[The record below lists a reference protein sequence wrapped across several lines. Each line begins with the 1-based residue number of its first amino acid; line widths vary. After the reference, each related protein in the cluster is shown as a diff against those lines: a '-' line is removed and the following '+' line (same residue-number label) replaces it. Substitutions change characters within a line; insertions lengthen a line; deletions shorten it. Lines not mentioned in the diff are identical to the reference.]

1 MKKFLYFTLSLLVS
15 IMLIWYLL
23 SRIQIEDLSR
33 TLSRIYYPALLIFI
47 AISLLGVFLRAW
59 RYRWL
64 LSPERISWHNIFLIT
79 FIRNL
84 FVDLLPARLGSLS
97 YIYFINQRLGYSFE
111 TASST
116 FVVAF
121 VFDFLTLSP
130 FLVMAIVWT
139 GMGSNVAAS
148 PALLAVA
155 VLFFGIIF
163 LLLWK
168 LAPLLRIGLGLFESL
183 LNLFRCQQKKWA
195 QQASRKL
202 KLTLEEL
209 IHIQERR
216 SYWGIFVL
224 SLFLRLAKYGAL
236 YFLLLALL
244 HSHGYGFQNLSFPQT
259 ILGITGAEFTS
270 VLPIKGIGGFGT
282 WESAW
287 TFTFELMDFDS
298 SLAIISGIGVHL
310 LTNLFEYTLGIM
322 SILLLSLPFIKKN
335 RRS

>member
-1 MKKFLYFTLSLLVS
+1 MIMKKFIYFALSLMVS
-15 IMLIWYLL
+15 FLLIRYLL
-23 SRIQIEDLSR
+23 SRIQIEDLTQTFSQ
-33 TLSRIYYPALLIFI
+33 IYFPALLIFI
-47 AISLLGVFLRAW
+47 TIYLLGVFLRAW

-64 LSPERISWHNIFLIT
+64 LLPQRISWRDIFLVT

-97 YIYFINQRLGYSFE
+97 YIYVLNQRLGYSFE
-111 TASST
+111 SAGST

-130 FLVMAIVWT
+130 FLVLAMLWVGLGT
-139 GMGSNVAAS
+139 TVASS
-148 PALLAVA
+148 PLMLSISL
-155 VLFFGIIF
+155 LFFLFIF
-163 LLLWK
+163 LMLWK
-168 LAPLLRIGLGLFESL
+168 LVPLLRLAIHFSMFILRLC
-183 LNLFRCQQKKWA
+183 RCQEKKWA
-195 QQASRKL
+195 IHISTKL
-202 KLTLEEL
+202 MLTLEEL
-209 IHIQERR
+209 EKIQERR
-216 SYWGIFVL
+216 NYWGIFAL
-224 SLFLRLAKYGAL
+224 SFLLRSAKYAAL

-244 HSHGYGFQNLSFPQT
+244 HSHGYGFHNLSFSQT

-287 TFTFELMDFDS
+287 AFTFKLMNFDS

-310 LTNLFEYTLGIM
+310 LTNLFEYTLGIL
-322 SILLLSLPFIKKN
+322 SIMILSLPFIK